1 MFTSVYGFNATMVN
15 SRTKPLISVSTH
27 SYYRILNLEI
37 VHRAQGLNSHKSLKT
52 IYFIVVQVHWSEF
65 FVLILIIVVCYVD
78 EILKMFF
85 IFNVQSVYIL
95 ERNSAFF

>member
-1 MFTSVYGFNATMVN
+1 MLSLCRFTG
-15 SRTKPLISVSTH
+15 VS
-27 SYYRILNLEI
+27 
-37 VHRAQGLNSHKSLKT
+37 
-52 IYFIVVQVHWSEF
+52 